1 MGKFILCSGAVA
13 EKPYYFELTDTR
25 IYSIEELCYYIYHN
39 IYAITEE
46 DFNQELICWLKEEVK
61 MQETASKLEYI
72 MEHKNKKESDQNYLK
87 DIVVSLLCSG
97 DYYEEEEI
105 LSLIGIMDSIYSLS
119 PSKKR
124 KMKGDNY
131 LKYKNYAMAA
141 SVYDEILRGEEAK
154 ELTTEEYGDLLHNQA
169 ITAMHMTSYLD
180 AIKGFEE
187 AYSRNQKE
195 DSLKAY
201 LIALKIGKGEAEW
214 EKGLQKYVVSEEKKQ
229 EYIKEI
235 EQAKRKATFL
245 SSYQGLQKLK
255 LLKEKGKIM
264 EYYVG
269 IEEQM
274 QKWKQS
280 YRRESK

>member
-141 SVYDEILRGEEAK
+141 SVYDEILRGKEAK

-214 EKGLQKYVVSEEKKQ
+214 EKGLQKYAVSEEKKQ